1 MELLTLYHA
10 VAEQLDRL
18 DFAALYPGYHRYPF
32 ALYDEEQV
40 CLEGQLFPW
49 DDRFLGN
56 TSIEYEGRRIAIW
69 SVALDPQPPV
79 ALAANMAHEM
89 FHCFQFDEGE
99 RRFPDDL
106 RLLNAPVEPDFY
118 RLKLAENRALAAACR
133 TGEKEELLRFAALR
147 NKRARR
153 FPHVTAEEWKTE
165 TIEGTAE
172 TVCLRAL
179 RVLDPTRYTETRE
192 RYLAKLENEL
202 PLLFD
207 ARRLCYYTGTVLC
220 LALEQLGLPLRNEFT
235 GATLYEQNC
244 PTETLCADAPEEAA
258 LTALFTEHIQKQQAL
273 IEAHRQ
279 AHAFIPCEAAICG
292 YDPMNMFRV
301 GQQLY
306 CSHFLFIHQ
315 GETTRRL
322 DGPVLAQLAPGSD
335 HHITGYC

>member
-1 MELLTLYHA
+1 MELLPFYHA

-18 DFAALYPGYHRYPF
+18 DFTALCPGYHRYPF
-32 ALYDEEQV
+32 ALYDEKQV

-56 TSIEYEGRRIAIW
+56 TSIEYDGRRIAIW

-106 RLLNAPVEPDFY
+106 RLLNAPGEPDFY
-118 RLKLAENRALAAACR
+118 RLKLAENRVLATACR

-147 NKRARR
+147 NERARR
-153 FPHVTAEEWKTE
+153 FPHITMEEWKTE

-179 RVLDPTRYTETRE
+179 RVLDPTRYAETRE

-235 GATLYEQNC
+235 GVTLYEQNR
-244 PTETLCADAPEEAA
+244 PTEVQADNAPEEPA
-258 LTALFTEHIQKQQAL
+258 LTALFTEYTEKQQAL
-273 IEAHRQ
+273 IEAHRR
-279 AHAFIPCEAAICG
+279 AHPFIPCAAAICG
-292 YDPMNMFRV
+292 YDPMNMVRV

-306 CSHFLFIHQ
+306 CSHFLFIRQ

-335 HHITGYC
+335 HHITGYG

>member
-1 MELLTLYHA
+1 M
-10 VAEQLDRL
+10 
-18 DFAALYPGYHRYPF
+18 
-32 ALYDEEQV
+32 
-40 CLEGQLFPW
+40 
-49 DDRFLGN
+49 
-56 TSIEYEGRRIAIW
+56 
-69 SVALDPQPPV
+69 ALDPQPPV

-147 NKRARR
+147 NERARR

>member
-147 NKRARR
+147 NERARR

-220 LALEQLGLPLRNEFT
+220 LTLERLHRPLYNLFS
-235 GATLYEQNC
+235 GASLYEQNR
-244 PTETLCADAPEEAA
+244 PTDALCFEAPEVPALAA
-258 LTALFTEHIQKQQAL
+258 LFAEHLKEQQTTLA
-273 IEAHRQ
+273 AHRQ
-279 AHAFIPCEAAICG
+279 ARPFHPCEAAICG
-292 YDPMNMFRV
+292 YDPMNMFRLD
-301 GQQLY
+301 QWLY
-306 CSHFLFIHQ
+306 CSHFLFIRQDGAAQQLH
-315 GETTRRL
+315 
-322 DGPVLAQLAPGSD
+322 GPVLAQLAPGSD
-335 HHITGYC
+335 HHIIGYY

>member
-1 MELLTLYHA
+1 MELLSLFQA
-10 VAEQLDRL
+10 VAKQLDRL
-18 DFAALYPGYHRYPF
+18 DFSALYPRYHRFPF
-32 ALYDEEQV
+32 ALYNEERV
-40 CLEGQLFPW
+40 CLEGRLFPW

-56 TSIEYEGRRIAIW
+56 TSIEYEGQRIAIW
-69 SVALDPQPPV
+69 SVALDPLPPV
-79 ALAANMAHEM
+79 SLAASMAHEM
-89 FHCFQFDEGE
+89 FHCFQFEQGE
-99 RRFPDDL
+99 HRFPDDL
-106 RLLNAPVEPDFY
+106 RLLNAPIEPDFY
-118 RLKLAENRALAAACR
+118 RLKLAENRALAVACR
-133 TGEKEELLRFAALR
+133 TGDAAEFRRFAALR
-147 NKRARR
+147 NERAVR
-153 FPHVTAEEWKTE
+153 FPQIAAEEWKAE

-179 RVLDPTRYTETRE
+179 RVLEPAQYAETLA

-220 LALEQLGLPLRNEFT
+220 LTLERLGLPTHNSFS
-235 GATLYEQNC
+235 GATLYEQNR
-244 PTETLCADAPEEAA
+244 PTEALRADAPEEAA
-258 LTALFTEHIQKQQAL
+258 LSAFFTEHTQQQQTL

-292 YDPMNMFRV
+292 YDPMNMVRV
-301 GQQLY
+301 GQALY
-306 CSHFLFIHQ
+306 CSHFLFIRQ

>member
-1 MELLTLYHA
+1 MELLPLYHA

-147 NKRARR
+147 NERARR

-179 RVLDPTRYTETRE
+179 RVLDPARYAETRE

-235 GATLYEQNC
+235 GATLYEQNR
-244 PTETLCADAPEEAA
+244 PTEVQSDNAPEEPA
-258 LTALFTEHIQKQQAL
+258 LTTLFREHTEKQQAL
-273 IEAHRQ
+273 IETRRHAHP
-279 AHAFIPCEAAICG
+279 FIPCAAVICG

-301 GQQLY
+301 GQRLY
-306 CSHFLFIHQ
+306 CSHFLFIRQ

>member
-1 MELLTLYHA
+1 M
-10 VAEQLDRL
+10 
-18 DFAALYPGYHRYPF
+18 
-32 ALYDEEQV
+32 
-40 CLEGQLFPW
+40 
-49 DDRFLGN
+49 
-56 TSIEYEGRRIAIW
+56 
-69 SVALDPQPPV
+69 
-79 ALAANMAHEM
+79 
-89 FHCFQFDEGE
+89 
-99 RRFPDDL
+99 
-106 RLLNAPVEPDFY
+106 NAPVEPDFY

-147 NKRARR
+147 NERARR

-192 RYLAKLENEL
+192 RYLAKLEKEL

-235 GATLYEQNC
+235 GATLYEQNR

>member
-1 MELLTLYHA
+1 MELLPFYHA

-18 DFAALYPGYHRYPF
+18 DFTALCPGYHRYPF
-32 ALYDEEQV
+32 ALYDEKQV

-56 TSIEYEGRRIAIW
+56 TSIEYDGRRIAIW

-106 RLLNAPVEPDFY
+106 RLLNAPGEPDFY
-118 RLKLAENRALAAACR
+118 RLKLAENRVLATACR

-147 NKRARR
+147 NERARR
-153 FPHVTAEEWKTE
+153 FPQITMEEWKTE

-179 RVLDPTRYTETRE
+179 RVLDPTRYAETRE

-235 GATLYEQNC
+235 GVTLYEQNR
-244 PTETLCADAPEEAA
+244 PTEVQADNAPEEPA
-258 LTALFTEHIQKQQAL
+258 LTALFTEYTEKQQAL
-273 IEAHRQ
+273 IEAHRR
-279 AHAFIPCEAAICG
+279 AHPFIPCAAAICG
-292 YDPMNMFRV
+292 YDPMNMVRV

-306 CSHFLFIHQ
+306 CSHFLFIRQ

-335 HHITGYC
+335 HHITGYG

>member
-106 RLLNAPVEPDFY
+106 RLLN
-118 RLKLAENRALAAACR
+118 RWSR
-133 TGEKEELLRFAALR
+133 
-147 NKRARR
+147 
-153 FPHVTAEEWKTE
+153 
-165 TIEGTAE
+165 I
-172 TVCLRAL
+172 
-179 RVLDPTRYTETRE
+179 
-192 RYLAKLENEL
+192 
-202 PLLFD
+202 
-207 ARRLCYYTGTVLC
+207 
-220 LALEQLGLPLRNEFT
+220 FT
-235 GATLYEQNC
+235 G
-244 PTETLCADAPEEAA
+244 
-258 LTALFTEHIQKQQAL
+258 
-273 IEAHRQ
+273 
-279 AHAFIPCEAAICG
+279 
-292 YDPMNMFRV
+292 
-301 GQQLY
+301 
-306 CSHFLFIHQ
+306 
-315 GETTRRL
+315 
-322 DGPVLAQLAPGSD
+322 
-335 HHITGYC
+335 